1 MKAQVW
7 YTITITK
14 DGINRYIVA
23 YYKFIDQR
31 AKELPYFR
39 ERYEKQ
45 GYKVEEGFG
54 RYVKPKG
61 K

>member
-1 MKAQVW
+1 MRKQVW

-23 YYKFIDQR
+23 YYKYADQR
-31 AKELPYFR
+31 AKELPMMR
-39 ERYEKQ
+39 EHYEKK

-54 RYVKPKG
+54 SYVKPKG